1 MYAVREQRTP
11 LTFARHPDPLAEG
24 IRRTLAYADLFSYP
38 LTAHEVHR
46 YMHDL
51 GTGREQVRTAL
62 LAGIDGVAAEDGY
75 YAPAGRS
82 GFAMRRRSRRLAS
95 ASLSTRARGYA
106 LLLKHLPYVRMVG
119 LTGSLAMR
127 NPAERSDIDL
137 MVVTAPGRV
146 WLCRAAVVAVVRL
159 VGMVGDVLCPNY
171 LVAEDALA
179 LDDVTVYDAHELAQM
194 LPLYG
199 REAYLRLWAA
209 NPRVQSLLP
218 NARPRRMSADS
229 LLPFLGALKVAAERL
244 LGGALGDRLERWE
257 LRRKSARLR
266 RGAGPPGESILSAQ
280 QCKGHFGAHRARI
293 LAAYAQAHAVLEAA
307 DPGRSRQGNPRQS
320 FPDAPAAVRAHGSGN
335 R

>member
-1 MYAVREQRTP
+1 MYAVLGAWTP
-11 LTFARHPDPLAEG
+11 ERHLDPLGTA
-24 IRRTLAYADLFSYP
+24 IRDTLAYAALFRYP

-46 YMHDL
+46 YLHEVEI
-51 GTGREQVRTAL
+51 GRASLRAAL
-62 LAGIDGVAAEDGY
+62 AVGLEGVEREGGYYVPAGGSGLAGH
-75 YAPAGRS
+75 
-82 GFAMRRRSRRLAS
+82 RRSQRLAS

-127 NPAERSDIDL
+127 NPAQRSDIDL
-137 MVVTAPGRV
+137 MIVTAPGRV

-159 VGMVGDVLCPNY
+159 VGLSGDVLCPNY
-171 LVAEDALA
+171 LVVEDALA
-179 LDDVTVYDAHELAQM
+179 LDDVTIYDAHELAQM

-199 REAYLRLWAA
+199 REAYLRLWST

-218 NARPRRMSADS
+218 NARPRRMPPDS
-229 LLPFLGALKVAAERL
+229 LLPVLGALKVAAERL

-266 RGAGPPGESILSAQ
+266 RGAGPCGESILSAQ

-293 LAAYAQAHAVLEAA
+293 LAAYAQAISVLEATETR
-307 DPGRSRQGNPRQS
+307 RSRQGNPRQP
-320 FPDAPAAVRAHGSGN
+320 FPAAVRTN
-335 R
+335 